1 MTTKSDHHLSAGS
14 EPAAWSYE
22 LAHASGTRGYSDW
35 QKHITETKPN
45 VPEASIRNLRP
56 LYLNEPQEARV
67 TAEVQEALAT
77 ALKAWDAYG
86 GFDSREDTANKA
98 NAMAKAI
105 RAYLAPHLSTG
116 ELK

>member
-1 MTTKSDHHLSAGS
+1 MDDKSHLRSSAATGDDICDLLTAYAGS
-14 EPAAWSYE
+14 RSDGFAKLAVDAAAE
-22 LAHASGTRGYSDW
+22 IKRLRAAP
-35 QKHITETKPN
+35 QA
-45 VPEASIRNLRP
+45 VP
-56 LYLNEPQEARV
+56 V
-67 TAEVQEALAT
+67 TAEVQKALAT
-77 ALKAWDAYG
+77 SLKAWDAYG